1 MVSADKD
8 LRLLVM
14 TENTG
19 WQWGLGVEYV
29 NHELKQGSKFKV
41 LDTSFVGEPRV
52 RTKIK
57 LFFGGYRTRRQAI
70 KYFKSKN
77 IQIIIPRFSL
87 KSSNAYFVNTKLESH
102 PAFNT
107 LVDHFQTTQVS
118 KLLDKKSLKFIEKE
132 KLKSNLFFA
141 VIEGLD
147 WEKFNK
153 FIAINGRI
161 NKSATLKYF
170 CKLNKIDLIL
180 IEGGNYVEPSFQIYT
195 KSPHSN
201 FEVQQKMMNLWDVAE
216 SPERENQA
224 EIFFTQLLS
233 RQNSSSAPFRRLM
246 IPQHT
251 IKFNEK
257 KNCVFFASSEF
268 EGIGAA
274 DEIPNEYFQNQQEA
288 LEAVLAELDP
298 VLWDVYLRAHPN
310 HQGSKFEDG
319 EFPVWEKFLKHSN
332 FTYLPPNSPVDSIAL
347 GCKADLIFGFGSTI
361 LLEFFARGMGNVT
374 NTGSTPW
381 NNLVPEN
388 YSPSRDLLRKFI
400 DSEKKAFTIKNL
412 YPWGYYQRRA
422 GFPFELISISKKTG
436 QWKIKNHNLN
446 S

>member
-1 MVSADKD
+1 
-8 LRLLVM
+8 M
-14 TENTG
+14 TEYTG

-29 NHELKQGSKFKV
+29 NHELKQGSKFKI
-41 LDTSFVGEPRV
+41 LDASFVGEPRV

-70 KYFKSKN
+70 KYFESKN
-77 IQIIIPRFSL
+77 IQIIKPRFNL
-87 KSSNAYFVNTKLESH
+87 KSSNAYFIDTELENH

-107 LVDHFQTTQVS
+107 LADHFQTTQVN

-132 KLKSNLFFA
+132 KLKSNLFFTA
-141 VIEGLD
+141 IEGLD
-147 WEKFNK
+147 RGKYNK

-170 CKLNKIDLIL
+170 CKLNKIELNL
-180 IEGGNYVEPSFQIYT
+180 LEGGNYVEPSFQIYT

-201 FEVQQKMMNLWDVAE
+201 FEVQQKMMNLWHAAE
-216 SPERENQA
+216 SPDRENQA
-224 EIFFTQLLS
+224 QIFFTQLLTE
-233 RQNSSSAPFRRLM
+233 QNSSSAPFRRM
-246 IPQHT
+246 IIPQHT
-251 IKFNEK
+251 IKFKEK
-257 KNCVFFASSEF
+257 RNCVFFASSEF

-274 DEIPNEYFQNQQEA
+274 DEIPTEYFQNQQEA
-288 LEAVLAELDP
+288 LETVLAELDP
-298 VLWDVYLRAHPN
+298 AVWDVYLRSHPN

-319 EFPVWEKFLKHSN
+319 EFPVWEKFLTHSN
-332 FTYLPPNSPVDSIAL
+332 FIYLPPNSPVDSIAL

-361 LLEFFARGMGNVT
+361 LLEFFARGMGNVA

-381 NNLVPEN
+381 NNLVPDN

-400 DSEKKAFTIKNL
+400 ESEKKPFAIKNL
-412 YPWGYYQRRA
+412 YPWGYYQRKA
-422 GFPFELISISKKTG
+422 GFPFELTTISEKTG
-436 QWKIKNHNLN
+436 QWKIIKTNLN